1 MPGARRLKHI
11 FFLLLGLFLMGLGI
25 SLITRSY
32 LGSPPISSIPYVL
45 CLAVPVT
52 FGELTFIFNVLFL
65 LAEIL
70 ILRKDFPK
78 HQYLQVFVGLFLGAF
93 VDVGM
98 LLSAPVHPGSY
109 AGQVLVLL
117 LGCAVLAL
125 GIYLQVTADVIMNP
139 GEGVVKAIA
148 QKTGIRFGIMKI
160 VFDTSLVCGAALI
173 SLSLFGTI
181 ERIREGTIISMLL
194 VGYIIIVISSIFRYC
209 TIEDWLTDKHGP
221 R

>member
-1 MPGARRLKHI
+1 MPGARRLKRY

-52 FGELTFIFNVLFL
+52 FGELTFLFNVLFL
-65 LAEIL
+65 LAEVL
-70 ILRKDFPK
+70 ILGKDFPR
-78 HQYLQVFVGLFLGAF
+78 HHYLQVFVGLFLGVF
-93 VDVGM
+93 VDIGM
-98 LLSAPVHPGSY
+98 LISASVHPDFY

-125 GIYLQVTADVIMNP
+125 GIYLQVTANVIMNP

-148 QKTGIRFGIMKI
+148 GKTGIRFGIVKI
-160 VFDTSLVCGAALI
+160 MFDTSLVCGAALI
-173 SLSLFGTI
+173 SLLLFGTI

-194 VGYIIIVISSIFRYC
+194 VGYIIIVFSSIFRYC
-209 TIEDWLTDKHGP
+209 NVENWLADEHSS